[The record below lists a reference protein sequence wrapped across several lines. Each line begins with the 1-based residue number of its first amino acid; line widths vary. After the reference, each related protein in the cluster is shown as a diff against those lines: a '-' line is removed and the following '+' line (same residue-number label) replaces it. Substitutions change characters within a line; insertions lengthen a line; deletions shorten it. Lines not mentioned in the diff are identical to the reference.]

1 MTDWSRLVEEIKPYI
16 VKIETP
22 HGSGTG
28 FQIGEDAKWAYAITV
43 TAHHVIAFAEEWRLP
58 IKITREAP
66 SESLKLPPAA
76 PGGSRI
82 RRTRQDASSL
92 FLPVKRHL
100 PQITLHPASLPVGTE
115 VGWLG
120 YPGSVSGGKLAF
132 FSGRISVV
140 LHEERN
146 YLLDGVVLPGVS
158 GAAPTCFLGG
168 MGRSSGGAVA
178 AQPSRPSC
186 PPRSAAQT
194 PAPLAGS
201 DVRDPFLRR
210 SRPLAVE
217 SGPS

>member
-58 IKITREAP
+58 LKITREAP

-158 GAAPTCFLGG
+158 GGPVFTERDGRIAIVGLVTSHIPNSVDVLGVGAALNV
-168 MGRSSGGAVA
+168 SVLWDS
-178 AQPSRPSC
+178 
-186 PPRSAAQT
+186 PPPQ
-194 PAPLAGS
+194 G
-201 DVRDPFLRR
+201 
-210 SRPLAVE
+210 
-217 SGPS
+217 

>member
-158 GAAPTCFLGG
+158 GGPVFTERDGRIAIVGLVTSHIPNSVDVLGVGAALNV
-168 MGRSSGGAVA
+168 SVLWDS
-178 AQPSRPSC
+178 
-186 PPRSAAQT
+186 PPPQ
-194 PAPLAGS
+194 G
-201 DVRDPFLRR
+201 
-210 SRPLAVE
+210 
-217 SGPS
+217 

>member
-58 IKITREAP
+58 IKITRETP
-66 SESLKLPPAA
+66 SESLELPPAA

-158 GAAPTCFLGG
+158 GGPVFTERDGRIAIVGLVTSHIPNSVDVLGVGAALNV
-168 MGRSSGGAVA
+168 SVLWDS
-178 AQPSRPSC
+178 
-186 PPRSAAQT
+186 PPPQ
-194 PAPLAGS
+194 G
-201 DVRDPFLRR
+201 
-210 SRPLAVE
+210 
-217 SGPS
+217 